1 MTSQSNSVE
10 TLINKAVN
18 QDTIVIF
25 SKSYCPYCRNTKDLM
40 KRNNWD
46 AQVYELDQ
54 MTNGAMIQQ
63 QLLAMTGQATVPSVW
78 INGEFL
84 GGNSDTQM
92 AFQRGELAKRVMLT
106 PQNSPNGQALS
117 CTH

>member
-1 MTSQSNSVE
+1 MPSQPNSIA

-18 QDTIVIF
+18 KDTIVIF
-25 SKSYCPYCRNTKDLM
+25 SKSYCPFCRDTKALM
-40 KRNNWD
+40 QRNKWD

-54 MTNGAMIQQ
+54 MTNGALIQR

-78 INGEFL
+78 INGKFL

-106 PQNSPNGQALS
+106 KNSPNQQELS
-117 CTH
+117 STC